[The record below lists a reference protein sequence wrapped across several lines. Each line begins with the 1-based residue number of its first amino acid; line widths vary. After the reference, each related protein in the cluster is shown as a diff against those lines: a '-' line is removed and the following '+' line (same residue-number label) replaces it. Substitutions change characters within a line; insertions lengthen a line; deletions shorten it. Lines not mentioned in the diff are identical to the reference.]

1 MARLQTPS
9 HEFTFAA
16 ILYAMFIAYPLL
28 LGARAKRRFEPYL
41 AAVLASVPFFFF
53 ARDAMVD
60 AGLDWGIGILPVGQ
74 AILMMILVLRLLG
87 IEQPSQ
93 RQLTRLATVAAAA
106 LAFITLA
113 IPLQLDKQWITLA
126 WALEGAALVWLFTRI
141 PHRGLLVWATGLL
154 SIVFVRLVLNP
165 EVFSYH
171 PASHL
176 PVLNWYLYTYL
187 VSAIAFFL
195 AAYFWPRDV
204 RAGMAAANVGGTII
218 LFVLLNI
225 EIADFYS
232 KGPNLAFNFFSSS
245 LAQDLTY
252 TIGWA
257 VFAVAMLIAGIAF
270 HTRSARVAALLL
282 LVVTIL
288 KCFLHDLARLGG
300 LYRVGS
306 LLGLAMSLVLVGIL
320 LQKFVM
326 SKRPGFGARGGGLKR
341 SVMALA
347 LIAASALAQPQ
358 SFQHERT
365 VTPGSKG
372 ANRLDVDVPLLAGSS
387 PDLHDVRLID
397 ATPASSAISLIRPQ
411 SREPEWRRAT
421 LLAVASTKTTSGF
434 EADLGALRDVDRIR
448 FAGVRPPYLK
458 HVTLEGSGDRSH
470 WTMLADTTVF
480 DLPDQRLR
488 RPEIAFA
495 PGEYRYLRMTWD
507 DRSSARASGVATAE
521 ARLHD
526 MIAPPD
532 PLRAPLPFR
541 KLSSEPGKSR
551 YRIDLPG
558 PNLPVDAVEVQV
570 SGGDVFRASRVTE
583 PQLANGAITPVVL
596 GTAQLRRAVRE
607 GFVAAEMGVPI
618 TAPTGRELEIVVDDG
633 ANAPLPVSSIVARFS
648 AQPWIYFESPD
659 GAPITAR
666 YGNQRV
672 LRPQYDLE
680 AARQFVG
687 RSEIAAARWSN
698 R

>member
-1 MARLQTPS
+1 
-9 HEFTFAA
+9 
-16 ILYAMFIAYPLL
+16 
-28 LGARAKRRFEPYL
+28 
-41 AAVLASVPFFFF
+41 
-53 ARDAMVD
+53 
-60 AGLDWGIGILPVGQ
+60 
-74 AILMMILVLRLLG
+74 
-87 IEQPSQ
+87 
-93 RQLTRLATVAAAA
+93 
-106 LAFITLA
+106 
-113 IPLQLDKQWITLA
+113 
-126 WALEGAALVWLFTRI
+126 
-141 PHRGLLVWATGLL
+141 
-154 SIVFVRLVLNP
+154 
-165 EVFSYH
+165 
-171 PASHL
+171 
-176 PVLNWYLYTYL
+176 
-187 VSAIAFFL
+187 
-195 AAYFWPRDV
+195 
-204 RAGMAAANVGGTII
+204 
-218 LFVLLNI
+218 
-225 EIADFYS
+225 
-232 KGPNLAFNFFSSS
+232 
-245 LAQDLTY
+245 
-252 TIGWA
+252 
-257 VFAVAMLIAGIAF
+257 
-270 HTRSARVAALLL
+270 
-282 LVVTIL
+282 
-288 KCFLHDLARLGG
+288 
-300 LYRVGS
+300 
-306 LLGLAMSLVLVGIL
+306 
-320 LQKFVM
+320 
-326 SKRPGFGARGGGLKR
+326 
-341 SVMALA
+341 MALA
-347 LIAASALAQPQ
+347 LIAAYALAPSQ

-372 ANRLDVDVPLLAGSS
+372 ANRLDVDVTLLAGSS

-397 ATPASSAISLIRPQ
+397 NNARELGYLLIRPR

-448 FAGVRPPYLK
+448 FADVRPPYLK

-495 PGEYRYLRMTWD
+495 PGEYRYLRVTWD
-507 DRSSARASGVATAE
+507 DRSSARVSGVATAE

-526 MIAPPD
+526 MIAPPE
-532 PLRAPLPFR
+532 PLRAPLLFR

-583 PQLANGAITPVVL
+583 PQLTNGAIKPVVL

-618 TAPTGRELEIVVDDG
+618 TAPTGREMEIVVDDG
-633 ANAPLPVSSIVARFS
+633 ANAPLPVSSLVARFS

-659 GAPITAR
+659 GAPITVR

-687 RSEIAAARWSN
+687 RSEIAAARWSSSPKLAVASEQTRTQAALPALGPTIDRASFRYSRLLEN
-698 R
+698 APRGLAVLPLDVDVLARSHDLADVRIVDAASHQVPYIVEHRDEPLKVTLSIPQRDETERGVSRYRLRLPYETLPGGTRMVMTTSGRVFERTVRIVRP

>member
-1 MARLQTPS
+1 
-9 HEFTFAA
+9 
-16 ILYAMFIAYPLL
+16 
-28 LGARAKRRFEPYL
+28 
-41 AAVLASVPFFFF
+41 
-53 ARDAMVD
+53 
-60 AGLDWGIGILPVGQ
+60 
-74 AILMMILVLRLLG
+74 
-87 IEQPSQ
+87 
-93 RQLTRLATVAAAA
+93 
-106 LAFITLA
+106 
-113 IPLQLDKQWITLA
+113 
-126 WALEGAALVWLFTRI
+126 
-141 PHRGLLVWATGLL
+141 
-154 SIVFVRLVLNP
+154 
-165 EVFSYH
+165 
-171 PASHL
+171 
-176 PVLNWYLYTYL
+176 
-187 VSAIAFFL
+187 
-195 AAYFWPRDV
+195 
-204 RAGMAAANVGGTII
+204 
-218 LFVLLNI
+218 
-225 EIADFYS
+225 
-232 KGPNLAFNFFSSS
+232 
-245 LAQDLTY
+245 
-252 TIGWA
+252 
-257 VFAVAMLIAGIAF
+257 
-270 HTRSARVAALLL
+270 
-282 LVVTIL
+282 
-288 KCFLHDLARLGG
+288 
-300 LYRVGS
+300 
-306 LLGLAMSLVLVGIL
+306 
-320 LQKFVM
+320 
-326 SKRPGFGARGGGLKR
+326 LKR

-347 LIAASALAQPQ
+347 LIAASALAGSQ

-397 ATPASSAISLIRPQ
+397 GNARELGYLLIRPQ
-411 SREPEWRRAT
+411 SREPEWTRAT

-495 PGEYRYLRMTWD
+495 PGEYRYLRVTWD
-507 DRSSARASGVATAE
+507 DRSSARVSGVATAE

-532 PLRAPLPFR
+532 PLRAALPFR

-558 PNLPVDAVEVQV
+558 PNLPVDTVEVQV

-583 PQLANGAITPVVL
+583 PQLTNGAITPVVL
-596 GTAQLRRAVRE
+596 GTAQLRRAVRD

-618 TAPTGRELEIVVDDG
+618 TTPTGRELELVLDDG

-659 GAPITAR
+659 GVPITAR

-687 RSEIAAARWSN
+687 RSEIAAARWSSSPKQAVTSEQAETQAPLPALGPTIDRASFRYWRPLEN
-698 R
+698 APRGLAVLPLAVDVLARSHDLADVRIVDAASHQVPYIVEHRDEPLKVTLSIPQRDETERGVSRYRLRLPYQTLPGGTRVVITTSGRVFERTVRIVRTADERRGRDEREIAQAEWRNSDPETAAAPLTFDVTLYGTPAIDLVVSEGDNAPLPISSVDILLPSYALRFEHPGGPLTLLYGGNTASAPRYDLALLAPRILTEPAREISTRKPATEGTPDERSEMKYFWIAIAVAAIVLLALFVRLIAPALREESRPLGETPGRSDPPR